1 MSRDAFSHDPQDTRT
16 RATRPRA
23 APSASTDQ
31 HLPTHETV
39 GIPRRRPL
47 AVAIAPKLGTSI
59 PPATN
64 GVLPHARITS
74 VIARISSAIP
84 RCTP

>member
-1 MSRDAFSHDPQDTRT
+1 MSRDAFSHDPQDTWRP
-16 RATRPRA
+16 ATRPRA
-23 APSASTDQ
+23 APSVSREQ
-31 HLPTHETV
+31 HLPIHETV

-47 AVAIAPKLGTSI
+47 AVTTAPKLGNSI